1 MSLDGPGEGERRLM
15 SDVTL
20 EELADRL
27 SIERLLYRYARMVDF
42 RQWQLFDQVFAK
54 DAVCDYVSSGGIKGS
69 AREVMDW
76 LDRALAP
83 WPTNIHAVT
92 NVEIEFDAERRS
104 AGSTC
109 YFVAPMARG
118 EMGRDQHVITNS
130 GLYVDRV
137 RKTAEGWR
145 IVEREMRMTIM
156 QGALPSGYVIP
167 R

>member
-1 MSLDGPGEGERRLM
+1 MPDP
-15 SDVTL
+15 TL
-20 EELADRL
+20 AELADRL
-27 SIERLLYRYARMVDF
+27 AIQELLYRYARMVDF
-42 RQWQLFDQVFAK
+42 RQWQIFDTVYAP
-54 DAVCDYVSSGGIKGS
+54 DATCDYRSSGGIAGP

-92 NVEIEFDAERRS
+92 NLEIEFEADRQAART
-104 AGSTC
+104 TC

-118 EMGRDQHVITNS
+118 EMGKDQLVITNS
-130 GLYVDRV
+130 GLYLDRM
-137 RKTAEGWR
+137 RKTPAGWR

-156 QGALPSGYVIP
+156 AGSMPEGYEIP

>member
-1 MSLDGPGEGERRLM
+1 MTET
-15 SDVTL
+15 TL

-27 SIERLLYRYARMVDF
+27 AIQELLYRYARMVDF
-42 RQWQLFDQVFAK
+42 RQWQLFDEVFAK
-54 DAVCDYVSSGGIKGS
+54 DATCDYVSSGGIRGA

-92 NVEIEFDAERRS
+92 NLEIEFDPGREGAKT
-104 AGSTC
+104 TC

-118 EMGRDQHVITNS
+118 EMGRDQLVITNS
-130 GLYVDRV
+130 GLYVDRL
-137 RKTAEGWR
+137 RKTREGWR

-156 QGALPSGYVIP
+156 QGALPEGYVIP

>member
-1 MSLDGPGEGERRLM
+1 MTDL
-15 SDVTL
+15 TL
-20 EELADRL
+20 AELADRL
-27 SIERLLYRYARMVDF
+27 AIQELLYRYARMVDF

-54 DAVCDYVSSGGIKGS
+54 DATCDYVSSGGIAGG

-92 NVEIEFDAERRS
+92 NLEIEFDAARTS
-104 AGSTC
+104 AKTTC

-118 EMGRDQHVITNS
+118 EMGKDQVVITNS
-130 GLYVDRV
+130 GLYVDRL
-137 RKTAEGWR
+137 RKTTEGWR
-145 IVEREMRMTIM
+145 IAEREMRMTIM
-156 QGALPSGYVIP
+156 QGSLPEGYVIP

>member
-1 MSLDGPGEGERRLM
+1 MTDP
-15 SDVTL
+15 TL

-27 SIERLLYRYARMVDF
+27 AIQALLYRYARMVDF
-42 RQWQLFDQVFAK
+42 RQWELFDQVFAK
-54 DAVCDYVSSGGIKGS
+54 EATCDYVSSGGIRGP

-92 NVEIEFDAERRS
+92 NLEIEFEPERRG
-104 AGSTC
+104 ARSTC

-118 EMGRDQHVITNS
+118 EMGRDQLVITNS
-130 GLYVDRV
+130 GLYVDRL
-137 RKTAEGWR
+137 RKTEAGWR

-156 QGALPSGYVIP
+156 QGALPEGYAIP